1 LESAIRALQAL
12 GLKPD
17 PSENE
22 KLSAIAAGEPV
33 PLGDAEREYALS
45 RQIVSA
51 AWNRR
56 VLIRFGRKPRPKD
69 VAGQL
74 RTLAMACRTSARA
87 LRGAGKGNIALLFS
101 GLDLGDRFARAER
114 FDDPPG
120 GLSRLRMLQLAGVE
134 QELASVIGSLAL
146 EAAYA
151 GGDAR
156 LTTLAVA
163 QERLSAAWSKLS
175 DPAMERLFDATPLWA
190 LSRPEEKF
198 ELNPAFWRVLGPP
211 TTPAANVD
219 LIRRHL
225 LGKASV
231 VAEHADARRH
241 VFVAAWPDKGGVSP
255 LVGSANS
262 RLSEALMNAIRDTLG
277 PESFERI
284 SSHPGGA
291 YDLLLHAVAEM
302 ASGEKPAKRGFGDV
316 LEALPD
322 IRDVVLDLPCSKERL
337 KRAAL
342 VRQAKYELKAT
353 EAAERDALSKAERVL
368 EQPIART
375 GGELSHDRNRV
386 QRCLSSLRHM
396 TGIKAIETKIALTQ
410 RDENIEA
417 ALKKLN

>member
-1 LESAIRALQAL
+1 VLESAIRALQAL

-33 PLGDAEREYALS
+33 PPGDAEREYALS
-45 RQIVSA
+45 RQIFSA

-56 VLIRFGRKPRPKD
+56 VLIRFGRGLRPKD

-87 LRGAGKGNIALLFS
+87 LRGVGKGNIALLFS

-134 QELASVIGSLAL
+134 QELAGVLASLTL

-151 GGDAR
+151 GGDPR
-156 LTTLAVA
+156 LTTLAEA
-163 QERLSAAWSKLS
+163 QERLCAAWSDLS
-175 DPAMERLFDATPLWA
+175 DPAMERLFDAAPLWA

-225 LGKASV
+225 LEKARV

-241 VFVAAWPDKGGVSP
+241 AFVAAWPEKGGVSP

-291 YDLLLHAVAEM
+291 YDRLLHAVAEM
-302 ASGEKPAKRGFGDV
+302 ASGEKPAKRAFSDV
-316 LEALPD
+316 LE
-322 IRDVVLDLPCSKERL
+322 DVPELTGSKERRKRGAL
-337 KRAAL
+337 KRREENERQTEDVAK
-342 VRQAKYELKAT
+342 RQALFEV
-353 EAAERDALSKAERVL
+353 EGVL
-368 EQPIART
+368 ARPIPRT
-375 GGELSHDRNRV
+375 GGELWHDHNQV
-386 QRCLSSLRHM
+386 QRCLSLLRHM
-396 TGIKAIETKIALTQ
+396 TGKAVETKIIALKQ
-410 RDENIEA
+410 RLESIEA
-417 ALKKLN
+417 R